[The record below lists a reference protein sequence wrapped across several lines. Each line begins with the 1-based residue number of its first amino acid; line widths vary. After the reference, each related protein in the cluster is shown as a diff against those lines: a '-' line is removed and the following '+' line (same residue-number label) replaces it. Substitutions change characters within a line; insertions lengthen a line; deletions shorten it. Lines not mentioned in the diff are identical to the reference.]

1 MRWEKYEGVSK
12 KENEKIWEKFIRV
25 GGVVGGGYVKDAG
38 QWENGMGGGEC
49 REHIEKGRVRGRR
62 ITRKRWR
69 EGEMKKKQSEATKR
83 KRGSVQ
89 CQEQHSR
96 ERWEKKALN
105 YTIKM
110 C

>member
-1 MRWEKYEGVSK
+1 MGEIYKGRWCG
-12 KENEKIWEKFIRV
+12 
-25 GGVVGGGYVKDAG
+25 GGGYVKDAG
-38 QWENGMGGGEC
+38 QWENGMGGEC

-62 ITRKRWR
+62 IMRKRWR

-96 ERWEKKALN
+96 ERWEKKALS

>member
-1 MRWEKYEGVSK
+1 MRGKKSK
-12 KENEKIWEKFIRV
+12 KENEKIWEKFIRGWGGLCERCWPV
-25 GGVVGGGYVKDAG
+25 GKWDWGGGK
-38 QWENGMGGGEC
+38 C

-96 ERWEKKALN
+96 ERWEKKALS